1 MTIRRTGRAGL
12 AAGVLAML
20 IAAAGACTGSSPS
33 GSKVTPAG
41 SPTPSPSPSPAAHL
55 RFTLSSVSGRSS
67 TGHRLAGRTLREP
80 ATAVRTAITELY
92 ATGFVDPDRWGRG
105 TFPSLGRSFAGPVRP
120 AVRRDLPSLSLG
132 GAAKELDEVVP
143 TRARLQLRFLTDRA
157 RHPVAAF
164 ASVDFQGVGIAGDV
178 HVRIAQEARYTLGK
192 LNGAWRV
199 ETYRARNH
207 VPSPGTIRAKV
218 RSSAAPEAV
227 PGSGL
232 LFLLAIGS
240 DARPGQGLS
249 TRGDSLHVIGVNPA
263 RGRASIVGIPRDS
276 WVEVPGH
283 GMNKINSAL
292 YYGGPSLMMQTVERL
307 TGIHL
312 DGYALTGFADFVKL
326 VNAVGGVDVDIPYP
340 IDDHYSHA
348 HFRAGPAHLNGR
360 SALAFSRNRHD
371 APGGDIGRSL
381 NQGRLLIGA
390 FRELRERLAKDPA
403 AVIPWAVAGSRYLQT
418 DLPLSRMLQLLLA
431 TGSIAPGHVGNRVV
445 GGRGAVIGG
454 QDVILLDAQAHALF
468 RNLRADA
475 IVG

>member
-1 MTIRRTGRAGL
+1 MTIGRTGRAGL
-12 AAGVLAML
+12 AAVVLAML
-20 IAAAGACTGSSPS
+20 VAAAGACTG
-33 GSKVTPAG
+33 GSPAG
-41 SPTPSPSPSPAAHL
+41 STGSPPGSPATSPSPSPAAHL
-55 RFTLSSVSGRSS
+55 RFTLSSVSGRTS
-67 TGHRLAGRTLREP
+67 TGHRLAGHTLRGP
-80 ATAVRTAITELY
+80 ASAVRTAITQLY
-92 ATGFVDPDRWGRG
+92 ATGFVDPDRWAGAK
-105 TFPSLGRSFAGPVRP
+105 FPSLGRSFAAPVRP
-120 AVRRDLPSLSLG
+120 TVRRHLGSLSLG
-132 GAAKELDEVVP
+132 AAARKLDEVVP

-164 ASVDFQGVGIAGDV
+164 ASVDFRGTGIAGDV
-178 HVRIAQEARYTLGK
+178 HVKIAQQARYTLGR

-218 RSSAAPEAV
+218 QSAAAPEAV
-227 PGSGL
+227 PSSGL

-249 TRGDSLHVIGVNPA
+249 TRGDSLHIIGVNPS

-276 WVEVPGH
+276 WVEIPGH

-292 YYGGPSLMMQTVERL
+292 SYGGPSLMVQTVEHL

-340 IDDHYSHA
+340 INDHYSHA
-348 HFRAGPAHLNGR
+348 HFRPGPAHLNGR

-390 FRELRERLAKDPA
+390 FRDLRDQLAKDPA
-403 AVIPWAVAGSRYLQT
+403 SVIPWAVAGSRYLVT
-418 DLPLSRMLQLLLA
+418 DIPFSRMLQLLLA
-431 TGSIAPGHVGNRVV
+431 SGSIAPGHVGNRVV